1 VVTCSTVGYGDIL
14 PQNNWELTLAGV
26 NIIVGVIVFSS
37 LQGNLASQAQEITKT
52 AKSSGEKQEQI
63 DDLESKYNIAPELI
77 EKLRTY
83 FQNNDI
89 AIETQSKFD
98 IAHILRILPANLKI
112 NLVKF
117 MYADTIK

>member
-1 VVTCSTVGYGDIL
+1 MVTCSTVGYGDIL

>member
-1 VVTCSTVGYGDIL
+1 VGYGDIL